1 MMAHLESE
9 RSVLGAMLRSQTAVL
24 KAVER
29 LQPDDFST
37 AAHRE
42 IFADM
47 VTINFSNRKIDLV
60 TLDAELTNR
69 GKLDAVG
76 GPAYLVELQRSVPS
90 AVNVETY
97 IETVLEAANNRR
109 LQKIATAIEKAVGA
123 GDRSADSIIEA
134 IDGAC
139 NDITTRSEKQG
150 SGWITGIDAVT
161 MAFEAAESD
170 EKRIPTGFKELDE
183 KLCGGLVKGE
193 LTIVGARPGKGKSA
207 FMLAAAMEAVRAGY
221 HVGLVSLEMSEVQ
234 IGQRILASAS
244 MIGISRQRKGRN
256 SITDEEWAAL
266 CSGMER
272 LGMDGIERLHIL
284 KGYGMTI
291 ERLCSIARHAVQ
303 RGELDLLVVDYIQL
317 MGTVERST
325 NDVERLGRVSK
336 GLKQLALQLDIPIL
350 TAAQVRRQG
359 ADDRRAGGRA
369 PTLDELRGSGDLE
382 QDADN
387 VFLIHSPETPDDKT
401 LTNIDEKHQGIYERA
416 MFRHA
421 LPFTLE
427 IAKHRQGPTGRT
439 WCMFM
444 PMVMRFIEDVE
455 PAQRGDVNAAAVEDD
470 SR

>member
-1 MMAHLESE
+1 MLAHLESE

-29 LQPDDFST
+29 LQPGDFST

-42 IFADM
+42 IFTDM
-47 VTINFSNRKIDLV
+47 MAINFSNRKVDMV
-60 TLDAELTNR
+60 TLDAELTSR

-76 GPAYLVELQRSVPS
+76 GPEYLVELSRTVPS

-97 IETVLEAANNRR
+97 IDTVLETANNRR
-109 LQKIATAIEKAVGA
+109 LQKIAEAINKAVSA
-123 GDRSADSIIEA
+123 GDRSADTIIES
-134 IDGAC
+134 IDEAC

-150 SGWITGIDAVT
+150 GGWMTGLDAIM
-161 MAFEAAESD
+161 MAFEAAESE
-170 EKRIPTGFKELDE
+170 EKRIPTGFKELDD

-207 FMLAAAMEAVRAGY
+207 FMLAAALSAVRDGF

-234 IGQRILASAS
+234 IGQRILASSS
-244 MIGISRQRKGRN
+244 MVGISRQRKGKN
-256 SITDEEWAAL
+256 SITDEEWAAMS
-266 CSGMER
+266 SGMER
-272 LGMDGIERLHIL
+272 LGEDGIERLHIL

-291 ERLCSIARHAVQ
+291 ERLGSIARHAKQ

-317 MGTVERST
+317 MGSTERTT

-336 GLKQLALQLDIPIL
+336 GLKQLALALDIPIL

-387 VFLIHSPETPDDKT
+387 VFLIHSPESPEDKT
-401 LTNIDEKHQGIYERA
+401 LQMLDGSPHQGIYERA
-416 MFRHA
+416 LFKKA

-439 WCMFM
+439 WCMFV
-444 PMVMRFIEDVE
+444 PMVMRF
-455 PAQRGDVNAAAVEDD
+455 VEDD
-470 SR
+470 QESA